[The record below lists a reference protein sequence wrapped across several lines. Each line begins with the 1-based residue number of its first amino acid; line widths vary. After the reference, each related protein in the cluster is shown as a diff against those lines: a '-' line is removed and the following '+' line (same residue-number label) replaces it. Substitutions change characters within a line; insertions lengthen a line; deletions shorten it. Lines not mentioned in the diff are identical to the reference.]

1 MMLARIDILTS
12 AQIEECSSRWLEQTN
27 EALKTRSIDAACLL
41 KVFRRVNLPG
51 YAAVSIAIINEPPD
65 DMAFNS
71 VDQGLGAANLF
82 RPVDRCHGPC
92 FVGDVRERMIIVNP
106 YRISVEEAPAN
117 AEMWLETATMMKD
130 KLGFMSATLFQT
142 ITPGQG
148 DYHFVSMAEWASE
161 DAFLSIF
168 GGEDYHAI
176 VAPYQ
181 EKFQICF
188 ARTAYASEDD
198 TYSPHAVMTGKS
210 S

>member
-1 MMLARIDILTS
+1 
-12 AQIEECSSRWLEQTN
+12 
-27 EALKTRSIDAACLL
+27 
-41 KVFRRVNLPG
+41 
-51 YAAVSIAIINEPPD
+51 
-65 DMAFNS
+65 
-71 VDQGLGAANLF
+71 
-82 RPVDRCHGPC
+82 
-92 FVGDVRERMIIVNP
+92 MIIVNP